1 MDLVI
6 INSKKEA
13 VTTSRILADKFN
25 KQHKNV
31 LAKIEQLKNEDKET
45 FTGLNIKLSHYI
57 DESGKKNKAYSL
69 NRDAYA
75 FFAMGFTGKQ
85 ANKFK
90 IDFIRAF
97 NEMERWIKDR
107 LQSSIEYKVMQAI
120 LKDSRKLIGKE
131 TKSHHYSNEAKLVN
145 WALRG
150 EFKGV
155 DRETLTLDEINLL
168 NELQTRNAVLIGAGM
183 TREQRKESLHLMVEL
198 GRSDLLEC
206 A

>member
-25 KQHKNV
+25 KRHDNV
-31 LAKIEQLKNEDKET
+31 LAKIEQLKIEDKET
-45 FTGLNIKLSHYI
+45 FTALKIKVSYYI
-57 DESGKKNKAYSL
+57 DESGKRNKEFIL

-90 IDFIRAF
+90 IDFIHAF
-97 NEMERWIKDR
+97 NDMERWIKDR

-120 LKDSRKLIGKE
+120 LKDSRQLIGKE
-131 TKSHHYSNEAKLVN
+131 TKAHHYSNEAKLVN

-150 EFKGV
+150 EFKGI
-155 DRETLTLDEINLL
+155 DRENLSLDEISLL
-168 NELQTRNAVLIGAGM
+168 NELQTRNSVLIGAGM
-183 TREQRKESLHLMVEL
+183 TRKQRKESLHLMVEL
-198 GRSDLLEC
+198 GRSNLLE
-206 A
+206 AA

>member
-6 INSKKEA
+6 ANSKKQA

-25 KQHKNV
+25 KRHGNV
-31 LAKIEQLKNEDKET
+31 LAKIEQLKIEDKET
-45 FTGLNIKLSHYI
+45 FNALKIKSVKYI
-57 DESGKKNKAYSL
+57 DEKGEL
-69 NRDAYA
+69 RPEFILDRDAYA

-97 NEMERWIKDR
+97 NDMERWIKDR

-168 NELQTRNAVLIGAGM
+168 NEFQTRNAVLIGAGM

>member
-6 INSKKEA
+6 INSKKAA

-25 KQHKNV
+25 KRHDNV
-31 LAKIEQLKNEDKET
+31 LAKIEQLKIEDKET
-45 FTGLNIKLSHYI
+45 FTALKIKVSYYI
-57 DESGKKNKAYSL
+57 DESGKRNKNFIL

-90 IDFIRAF
+90 IDFIHAF
-97 NEMERWIKDR
+97 NDMEQWIKDR

-120 LKDSRKLIGKE
+120 LKDSRQLIGKE

-145 WALRG
+145 WAITG

-155 DRETLTLDEINLL
+155 NRETLSHDEIELL

-198 GRSDLLEC
+198 GRHDLME
-206 A
+206 AA

>member
-6 INSKKEA
+6 ANSKKQA

-25 KQHKNV
+25 KRHGNV
-31 LAKIEQLKNEDKET
+31 LAKIEQLKIEDKET
-45 FTGLNIKLSHYI
+45 FNALKIKSVKYI
-57 DESGKKNKAYSL
+57 DEKGEL
-69 NRDAYA
+69 RPEFILDRDAYA

-97 NEMERWIKDR
+97 NDMERWIKDR